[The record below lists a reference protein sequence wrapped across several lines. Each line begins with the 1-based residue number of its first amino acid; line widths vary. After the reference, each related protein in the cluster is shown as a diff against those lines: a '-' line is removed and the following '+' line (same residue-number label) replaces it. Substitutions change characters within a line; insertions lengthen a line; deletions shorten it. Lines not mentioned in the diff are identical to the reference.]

1 MKKSVLRKIT
11 AVFMFA
17 VFFFLIDGNGIAVH
31 GAEPVVVVLDP
42 GHGGENLGAEYGEY
56 TEKEMTMAVAK
67 AMKEELEKYEGIK
80 VYLTHETDKDMS
92 LEERAEFARDK
103 NADFLFC
110 LHFNMSEEHNKFGAE
125 VWVSAFGDKYQKG
138 YTFASVEMDL
148 LVQKGLYSRGIKTR
162 LNDSGEDYYGILR
175 HCTAMDVPAA
185 LIEHCHLDEEN
196 DWEFYDSREKI
207 RQFGILDA
215 TAVAMYFGLRSE
227 ELGVDYG
234 TYRNVEIPE
243 PVLPVKPD
251 TSEPDVCF
259 IEVGEVDS
267 HTGEVTVH
275 VTAADY
281 DSHIL
286 YYSYS
291 YDGGE
296 TFSPLQRWEPRSAD
310 SLTFTMQV
318 PSGTMPEAV
327 VNVYNAYD
335 RITESNHV
343 SLPSM
348 RYGEYGDVVEAGSMT
363 AQSNRDGAGNTENAG
378 NTGSMGLPE
387 DGVQTG
393 ADGMGGSPEGSVGGS
408 TAVGIPDTGAGAG
421 TGAAAGNGNNAVR
434 GEPRLDAPAGEEGT
448 PEITVWY
455 FLRVCLVCTAIL
467 FFLLLTAR
475 LVFGGKRR
483 RRSGRPFR

>member
-1 MKKSVLRKIT
+1 MKKFYFWKIT
-11 AVFMFA
+11 AGFLFA
-17 VFFFLIDGNGIAVH
+17 VLLFFTDKNGIAVH

-67 AMKEELEKYEGIK
+67 AMKEELEKYEGIE

-196 DWEFYDSREKI
+196 DWDFYDSWEKI

-215 TAVAMYFGLRSE
+215 TAVAKYFGLRSE

-251 TSEPDVCF
+251 TSEPDICI
-259 IEVGEVDS
+259 IEVGEIDS
-267 HTGEVTVH
+267 RTGEVTIH

-296 TFSPLQRWEPRSAD
+296 TFSPLQRWEPRNAD

-318 PSGTMPEAV
+318 PSGIMPEAV

-335 RITESNHV
+335 RMTESNHV

-363 AQSNRDGAGNTENAG
+363 AQSNRDGAGAAG
-378 NTGSMGLPE
+378 MPK
-387 DGVQTG
+387 DGAEIG
-393 ADGMGGSPEGSVGGS
+393 ADGMESFPEGSGNGS
-408 TAVGIPDTGAGAG
+408 AAGSLSG
-421 TGAAAGNGNNAVR
+421 TGAKTGGSVAAGNGKDRREV
-434 GEPRLDAPAGEEGT
+434 DT

-455 FLRVCLVCTAIL
+455 FLKVCLVCTAIL

-475 LVFGGKRR
+475 LLFGGKRR
-483 RRSGRPFR
+483 RSRRPFK